1 MAPPAG
7 PEAGVSGDVRMEFQD
22 EEPFWAHSQVL
33 MLGSP
38 VFRNMLDGRMQEG
51 QTKQIAAKGLC
62 RRQDFAEFYTFLN
75 PSTAHDAKTTDAHA
89 AAVLHLADYY
99 QVAWLKTRC
108 VRHLERMP
116 VGAPLAVLGKKFGLD
131 GVYKRCVDTFGLAT
145 EQLLAKETWVA
156 GLNELWELSEKDVVQ
171 DVLTRIYKS
180 VADMKRRV
188 ENTLRQI
195 DQVSNS
201 VYSRTPRKDR
211 CDEINRNEISGLKTV
226 LQTS

>member
-1 MAPPAG
+1 M
-7 PEAGVSGDVRMEFQD
+7 DC
-22 EEPFWAHSQVL
+22 L
-33 MLGSP
+33 
-38 VFRNMLDGRMQEG
+38 
-51 QTKQIAAKGLC
+51 
-62 RRQDFAEFYTFLN
+62 
-75 PSTAHDAKTTDAHA
+75 
-89 AAVLHLADYY
+89 
-99 QVAWLKTRC
+99 
-108 VRHLERMP
+108 
-116 VGAPLAVLGKKFGLD
+116 
-131 GVYKRCVDTFGLAT
+131 
-145 EQLLAKETWVA
+145 
-156 GLNELWELSEKDVVQ
+156 GLNELWELSEKDVVH